1 MLTPDILQTDVVE
14 DNVENVAE
22 ALNIVTQELENPD
35 PEKIED
41 IADTFTNIVNVEVV
55 TPEVIPFSLHVCEWR
70 EKNECKLLRKPLL
83 QFYAYKM
90 ELCVIQLLLF
100 LTLCQSKSVQ
110 FRSTPLI

>member
-35 PEKIED
+35 PEEIED

-70 EKNECKLLRKPLL
+70 EKNE
-83 QFYAYKM
+83 
-90 ELCVIQLLLF
+90 
-100 LTLCQSKSVQ
+100 
-110 FRSTPLI
+110 